1 MVCGRYLAKAMIYHH
16 KKQVRIN
23 RQKWERL
30 TKNDFR
36 YILKGGK
43 VCPLAG
49 THNHA
54 GRCSSVTDKELKK
67 LSRADLLELLL
78 VQTRETESVKRQLLE
93 AEKALEE
100 RQLRL
105 TTVGSLA
112 EAVLEVNGVM
122 AAAQE
127 AANQY
132 LENIAAMEA
141 EAKQRCESMIRAAQK
156 EAQRILEDAHRKNV
170 TKGDLK

>member
-1 MVCGRYLAKAMIYHH
+1 M
-16 KKQVRIN
+16 
-23 RQKWERL
+23 
-30 TKNDFR
+30 
-36 YILKGGK
+36 
-43 VCPLAG
+43 
-49 THNHA
+49 
-54 GRCSSVTDKELKK
+54 TDKELKK

-132 LENIAAMEA
+132 MENIAAMEA

-156 EAQRILEDAHRKNV
+156 EAQRILEDAHRKTM